1 MSKEN
6 PTERIGGLNLV
17 NLSKEWFTRVEWFW
31 PNLIPMAELTL
42 VNGDGGIGKTTA
54 MLDLL
59 ARASS
64 GKAMPCG
71 FQHKRPLK
79 VLIVAEED
87 RRGMLRAKLD
97 IAGANHDNIRLV
109 TSAIGTEGED
119 EGFYFPKH
127 WLNLRATIK
136 AGGFDVVFIDALLN
150 HIEDRFN
157 ISKPQHMRAA
167 IRPLVDVA
175 HETGPPII
183 GIRHI
188 SKIRG
193 LASTAAFGSAEA
205 RNLCR
210 SELTVGEHPDREAH
224 PGLVVLALSK
234 ANLSSKRDAT
244 AAWRLEET
252 DAWDDNGNQTTLPRV
267 RWSATPPKIH
277 ADDLVG
283 AAAPKR
289 HLPVDDAAEF
299 LKRTLADGPRPLPE
313 ILALGAAEDYPPYL
327 LHRARKKLQVYTGLA
342 GRVSHWSLDEQALK
356 DHLHLAR
363 EHTSAISAIS
373 ARSASG
379 LETRGGAAA
388 PRSSTSSTSSASST
402 CSTNSTTVDASSS
415 PAGAGARVST
425 LAYANHDGGQ
435 HTLVRNGGLQRAN
448 PRRGLPT

>member
-6 PTERIGGLNLV
+6 PTERIGGLNLLD
-17 NLSKEWFTRVEWFW
+17 LSKERFTRVEWFW

-42 VNGDGGIGKTTA
+42 LNGDGGIGKTTA

-71 FQHKRPLK
+71 FQHAQPLK

-97 IAGANHDNIRLV
+97 IAGANHKNIRLI

-167 IRPLVDVA
+167 IRPLVDIA

-188 SKIRG
+188 GKTRG
-193 LASTAAFGSAEA
+193 SASTAAFGSAEA

-210 SELTVGEHPDREAH
+210 SELTCGEHPDREAH

-234 ANLSSKRDAT
+234 ANLSLKRDAT
-244 AAWRLEET
+244 AAWHLEEIQ
-252 DAWDDNGNQTTLPRV
+252 AWDDNRNETTLPRV

-277 ADDLVG
+277 ADDLLG
-283 AAAPKR
+283 GEAPKR
-289 HLPVDDAAEF
+289 RLPVDDAVEF
-299 LKRTLADGPRPLPE
+299 LKRTLSQGAKPLPE
-313 ILALGAAEDYPPYL
+313 LLALGIAEGLDAHHL
-327 LHRARKKLQVYTGLA
+327 QRARKRAALPFGMEGKTSYWALTQEA
-342 GRVSHWSLDEQALK
+342 LDDA
-356 DHLHLAR
+356 LHLAR
-363 EHTSAISAIS
+363 EAKKR
-373 ARSASG
+373 RSVKSVKSVIDG
-379 LETRGGAAA
+379 ETRGGAPGA
-388 PRSSTSSTSSASST
+388 PH
-402 CSTNSTTVDASSS
+402 
-415 PAGAGARVST
+415 P
-425 LAYANHDGGQ
+425 
-435 HTLVRNGGLQRAN
+435 
-448 PRRGLPT
+448 